1 MSILTQPRY
10 TMEPFFFY
18 DLRWP
23 GGKNEKLNVITD
35 RPLSR
40 FKSKR
45 HLVHNR
51 KIQAPETTAFSDD
64 GVDDAKTPKLM
75 IHNYI
80 NQRGFD
86 THPSC

>member
-1 MSILTQPRY
+1 M
-10 TMEPFFFY
+10 
-18 DLRWP
+18 
-23 GGKNEKLNVITD
+23 
-35 RPLSR
+35 
-40 FKSKR
+40 
-45 HLVHNR
+45 HNR

>member
-1 MSILTQPRY
+1 M
-10 TMEPFFFY
+10 
-18 DLRWP
+18 
-23 GGKNEKLNVITD
+23 
-35 RPLSR
+35 
-40 FKSKR
+40 
-45 HLVHNR
+45 HNR
-51 KIQAPETTAFSDD
+51 KIQAPETTALSDD